1 MRRVSFLKSNRKRKN
16 IIRQYYIYVLY
27 LKKTKDT
34 LSLNDLK
41 LIDRLTER
49 KIKAQFVVK
58 HLVVMTFIIFC

>member
-27 LKKTKDT
+27 LKKIKDT

-49 KIKAQFVVK
+49 KIKAQFVV
-58 HLVVMTFIIFC
+58 